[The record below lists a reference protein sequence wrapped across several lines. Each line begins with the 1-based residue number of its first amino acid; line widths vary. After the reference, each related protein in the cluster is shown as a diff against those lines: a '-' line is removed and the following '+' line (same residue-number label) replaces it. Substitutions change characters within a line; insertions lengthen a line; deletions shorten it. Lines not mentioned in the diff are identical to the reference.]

1 MRLITTDS
9 PLYHR
14 RLVREVK
21 ACLGVNGPG
30 AYTEVDGIEKRVW
43 AIRLSNGR
51 VVVQVDDHGTRECR
65 DATHGRFHNGHGLP
79 IVPSMV
85 AP

>member
-65 DATHGRFHNGHGLP
+65 DATHAAFHDGNGHA
-79 IVPSMV
+79 IAASRI

>member
-21 ACLGVNGPG
+21 ANMGISGPG
-30 AYTEVDGIEKRVW
+30 AYTEVDGIQRRVLS
-43 AIRLSNGR
+43 IRLSNGR
-51 VVVQVDDHGTRECR
+51 ISVVINDTTGLPR
-65 DATHGRFHNGHGLP
+65 DATHARFHNGNGLP